1 MNKIEEFLDT
11 LKIHN
16 KDISCFNDHLAV
28 FKLKRLIEAEIT
40 SAVSEA
46 VEEQKE
52 KDAEIVK
59 SYFKKD
65 NALVRAMCI
74 EIREQKWVKRPY
86 EKNISAK
93 AILESG

>member
-1 MNKIEEFLDT
+1 MDKIEEFLDT

-40 SAVSEA
+40 FAVSEA

-74 EIREQKWVKRPY
+74 EIREQK
-86 EKNISAK
+86 
-93 AILESG
+93 

>member
-1 MNKIEEFLDT
+1 MDKIEEFLDT

-74 EIREQKWVKRPY
+74 EIREQK
-86 EKNISAK
+86 
-93 AILESG
+93 

>member
-1 MNKIEEFLDT
+1 MNKLNEFLDT

-46 VEEQKE
+46 VEEERKE
-52 KDAEIVK
+52 KNQVIRWMLGLNSKIMRFGEFKGLRGYPLTHFQDKYTVK
-59 SYFKKD
+59 
-65 NALVRAMCI
+65 
-74 EIREQKWVKRPY
+74 P
-86 EKNISAK
+86 
-93 AILESG
+93 

>member
-1 MNKIEEFLDT
+1 MDKIEEFLDT

-46 VEEQKE
+46 VEEERKCKTCGKELHKTCKECRNVEDCEYMFSNQK
-52 KDAEIVK
+52 VK
-59 SYFKKD
+59 
-65 NALVRAMCI
+65 
-74 EIREQKWVKRPY
+74 
-86 EKNISAK
+86 
-93 AILESG
+93 